1 MAAESMFFPT
11 HCFQSRLTVNSELCR
26 RDMHRS
32 DVLIR
37 LEPLLRLTQTLKSYE
52 RVTVVLIYTRN
63 NQILV
68 C

>member
-37 LEPLLRLTQTLKSYE
+37 LEPLLRLSNLMDE
-52 RVTVVLIYTRN
+52 
-63 NQILV
+63 
-68 C
+68 